1 MTDAD
6 RGSAALSYAD
16 DTPAEPAK
24 FEFDLVAAA
33 LTRVLVTPS
42 GSAVVLGLHGPW
54 GSGKTTLMHALRD
67 QIAKG
72 MVSGDPI
79 LIEFN
84 AWKYQDRAAL
94 WRALILRVLGELR
107 RWAAPEDRP
116 ALDELEQ
123 SLYRTF
129 AVRQD
134 GPWSVNWRTVI
145 VEAVSI
151 SLSAVHLGIVGRL
164 LRAAGIGSGRGGRKR
179 GDDSELVSREDV
191 EKLGGVLERAVIE
204 RQVAQVQS
212 VEQFLAKFAE
222 LVGKL
227 TAGGRRVFV
236 LVDDLDRCLPE
247 AALEIFESIKLFM
260 DAPGCGFVVAVDR
273 EVIRRGLLVR
283 YADLRG
289 AAQPPFISA
298 DEYLEK
304 TISISYDVP
313 RLSESDVD
321 VLIDAAS
328 LPFRLEP
335 QHRALIRSG
344 LGANPRRVKRFMNLL
359 AVQAELARLAR
370 ERDLTVPPAL
380 YGQDAGELG
389 ILLKL
394 MLISYRYPGIFQAAL
409 ADPGLLTR
417 LQQIGN
423 SASARPESEAAQM
436 RADRRKD
443 LVAEPMVVLATSVED
458 EFWALI
464 AHKPNLVPNQEAA
477 HRLMTWFRCMS
488 PQAYVTSR

>member
-1 MTDAD
+1 MPDSDANM
-6 RGSAALSYAD
+6 SQAAVSYVD
-16 DTPAEPAK
+16 DVPAQPAK
-24 FEFDLVAAA
+24 FEFDLIAAA
-33 LTRVLVTPS
+33 LARTLAMPS
-42 GSAVVLGLHGPW
+42 GSAVVLGLHGSW
-54 GSGKTTLMHALRD
+54 GSGKTTLMRALQD
-67 QIAKG
+67 QITAG
-72 MVSGDPI
+72 VAGNDPLI
-79 LIEFN
+79 IEFN
-84 AWKYQDRAAL
+84 AWKYQERTAL

-107 RWAAPEDRP
+107 RHAAPGDNS

-123 SLYRTF
+123 SLYRAF
-129 AVRQD
+129 AVRQS

-151 SLSAVHLGIVGRL
+151 GLSAVHLDIVGRL
-164 LRAAGIGSGRGGRKR
+164 LRAIGFGGSRTRKR
-179 GDDSELVSREDV
+179 SDDSALIDRQDV

-204 RQVAQVQS
+204 RQVAQVES

-227 TAGGRRVFV
+227 TANGRRIFV

-273 EVIRRGLLVR
+273 DVIRRGLLVR
-283 YADLRG
+283 YAGLQG

-313 RLSESDVD
+313 RLSETDVD
-321 VLIDAAS
+321 TLIDIVPLS
-328 LPFRLEP
+328 LELEVR
-335 QHRALIRSG
+335 HRELIRSG
-344 LGANPRRVKRFMNLL
+344 LGPNPRRVKRFMNLL
-359 AVQAELARLAR
+359 AVQTELARLAR
-370 ERDLTVPPAL
+370 ERQLAVPPAL
-380 YGQDAGELG
+380 SGQDPAEFA

-409 ADPGLLTR
+409 ADPGLLIR
-417 LQQIGN
+417 LQRIAN
-423 SASARPESEAAQM
+423 SSSTRPEVEAAKM
-436 RADRRKD
+436 RTDRRD
-443 LVAEPMVVLATSVED
+443 QVANEPMVVLAVGAED

-464 AHKPNLVPNQEAA
+464 AHEPNLVSNQEAA
-477 HRLMTWFRCMS
+477 HRLMTWFRS
-488 PQAYVTSR
+488 V